1 VVTLTLSSQLFQLLP
16 ETERVRTTGRRSVAL
31 ASRLWPEAVSE
42 IRERF
47 PRLADQVLTESGRIA
62 RGFVVAVNNEVVPG
76 DRGVSHV
83 TEGDEICIIVQ
94 LAGG

>member
-16 ETERVRTTGRRSVAL
+16 ETERARATGRRSVAL
-31 ASRLWPEAVSE
+31 TSRFWSEAVGE

-62 RGFVVAVNNEVVPG
+62 RGFVLAVNNEVVLDDQG
-76 DRGVSHV
+76 ASHV
-83 TEGDEICIIVQ
+83 TDGDEICIIVQ